1 MKKTIFV
8 TLTPD
13 WTWPEDF
20 LTCWFPEQTWNEDQE
35 MSEEKLDRFFQ
46 SSLIFACKGKSGAQH
61 PFYGQFPGH
70 IFVTIFD

>member
-1 MKKTIFV
+1 MKKMIFV

-35 MSEEKLDRFFQ
+35 MSEEKLDRF
-46 SSLIFACKGKSGAQH
+46 SSQVLYLDARVKVEHNTHFMGS
-61 PFYGQFPGH
+61 FRV
-70 IFVTIFD
+70 IFVSIFD